1 MVRFFLFARS
11 RIFHKFQ
18 ENLSFGHEK
27 KTHLYLYKQLQMHL
41 QKTNSKKTFSE
52 YKQRERNENLFVYD
66 SNVSRNARSLLFI
79 AQGEKLEG
87 KKRMSF

>member
-1 MVRFFLFARS
+1 MH
-11 RIFHKFQ
+11 FH
-18 ENLSFGHEK
+18 
-27 KTHLYLYKQLQMHL
+27 
-41 QKTNSKKTFSE
+41 KTNSKKTFSE